1 MFVPTCDKDAIIITG
16 LNDGEGVFEGEAV
29 FVGEA
34 VGLCVGPKTTASDA
48 VIGAVVGA
56 SAAVIGTVVGSA
68 SPSASG
74 ATLVIVSRIEEESF
88 DCASKVV
95 EIAETLGVVN

>member
-1 MFVPTCDKDAIIITG
+1 MPTCDKDAIMITG
-16 LNDGEGVFEGEAV
+16 LNEGEGVFEGEAV
-29 FVGEA
+29 
-34 VGLCVGPKTTASDA
+34 GLTVGPKTTASAA

-56 SAAVIGTVVGSA
+56 SAAVIGAVVGST

-95 EIAETLGVVN
+95 EIAETLGAVN